1 MFSRVLL
8 LSVALLYCEFKALVN
23 REIDVVFVCMIALI
37 MSSFMG
43 DHDGKIR

>member
-8 LSVALLYCEFKALVN
+8 LSIALIYCEFKALVT

-37 MSSFMG
+37 ISSFMG
-43 DHDGKIR
+43 DRNG